1 MSFWSQT
8 VKLVTGTEPAPK
20 SRFKKAKKLTHR
32 DLIRLESQIGAQL
45 FGEVPAGHRRE
56 FFCLDPDTW
65 VWYEQGTRGGKSFEV
80 TTRYE
85 IHPNGVLKVQDGQ
98 PYAVVEGEELRNLA
112 LATRIYHDRVA
123 REVYNRDPIT
133 GVSLAA

>member
-8 VKLVTGTEPAPK
+8 AKLITGVEPSPK

-32 DLIRLESQIGAQL
+32 DLIRMESHIGSQL
-45 FGEVPAGHRRE
+45 FGAVPAGHRRE
-56 FFCLDPDTW
+56 FFCLDKDTW
-65 VWYEQGTRGGKSFEV
+65 VWYEQYMQNGKVYEV

-85 IHPNGVLKVQDGQ
+85 IHPHGVLKVQDGQ

-112 LATRIYHDRVA
+112 IATRIYHDRVA

-133 GVSLAA
+133 GASLAA